1 MGVATAL
8 LELPA
13 PLWEWIKA
21 TPVPILLGLFLALIL
36 FGLVALF
43 ILLHL
48 VASKPRPVL
57 SSEKDLQASPRP
69 LL

>member
-36 FGLVALF
+36 FGLVSVNITITHDSIELPQ
-43 ILLHL
+43 LT
-48 VASKPRPVL
+48 
-57 SSEKDLQASPRP
+57 
-69 LL
+69 